1 MFRAL
6 RNSAERLASEGAI
19 QRIMDIESFKDG
31 AVHFIGCGGAGTQPL
46 MKIFHELGFK
56 VSGSDLQ
63 RSAATDALLG
73 LGLDVRIGH
82 SVANLPP
89 EGAKSV
95 LVVHSS
101 AAVAGNPELDEAKR
115 RSWPCLRRG
124 EALALLASGFKRS
137 VAVSGSHGK
146 TSVTAMI
153 AHILKELGMNPGYMV
168 GGKVCGWG
176 FNGAAGSG
184 DLFVTEVDES
194 DGTHSLVKASLGVVT
209 NVEDDHAWSV
219 GGVEALMGNFKRF
232 AFQSGHLIYV
242 GSPACERLFAGHP
255 SATRLDWAEASA
267 SRRMKGVDLETIA
280 SWGPYQRVN
289 GAQAV
294 EAAVRLGADR
304 LLAEKALSSYPGVDR
319 RMSLRYDDGSVK
331 MIEDYAHH
339 PTELAASLS
348 ALEETNPGRR
358 LVVVFQP
365 HRYARLEMYIDLF
378 AKELKRAGRVFV
390 TPVFAAWTASGKLDS
405 KELAR
410 RIGPCARAIE
420 GSWEAMAAEVLS
432 ELRPGD
438 LVAVIGAGDLKEI
451 LPRLEKGLSLAGK
464 P

>member
-1 MFRAL
+1 M
-6 RNSAERLASEGAI
+6 NI
-19 QRIMDIESFKDG
+19 QSFKG
-31 AVHFIGCGGAGTQPL
+31 GHVHFIGCGGAGTQPL
-46 MKIFHELGFK
+46 MKIFHELGYK

-63 RSAATDALLG
+63 ASQATDALKS

-82 SVANLPP
+82 STANLPP
-89 EGAKSV
+89 ESADGV

-124 EALALLASGFKRS
+124 EALALLAGGFKKV

-153 AHILKELGMNPGYMV
+153 AHMLKECGLNPGYMV
-168 GGKVCGWG
+168 GGKVCGWD

-184 DLFVTEVDES
+184 EIFVTEVDES
-194 DGTHSLVKASLGVVT
+194 DGTHALMKTDCAVVT

-232 AFQSGHLIYV
+232 AFQGKRLLYV
-242 GSPACERLFAGHP
+242 GSATCDKLFAGHP
-255 SATRLDWAEASA
+255 DSLRLDWVDISSSTYMKGADAEA
-267 SRRMKGVDLETIA
+267 IA
-280 SWGPYQRVN
+280 RWGAYQRVN

-294 EAAVRLGADR
+294 EAAVWLGAKR
-304 LLAEKALSSYPGVDR
+304 AEAEKAISSYPGVDR
-319 RMSLRYDDGSVK
+319 RMSLRYDDGAIKVV
-331 MIEDYAHH
+331 EDYAHH

-348 ALEETNPGRR
+348 ALLETNPGRR

-378 AKELKRAGRVFV
+378 AKELKRASQVMV
-390 TPVFAAWTASGKLDS
+390 TPVFAAWTSGGKLDS

-410 RIGPCARAIE
+410 RIGPSAKAIE
-420 GSWEAMAAEVLS
+420 GSWDQMASEALAS
-432 ELRPGD
+432 LRPGD

-451 LPRLEKGLSLAGK
+451 LPPLEKGLSTASK
-464 P
+464 R